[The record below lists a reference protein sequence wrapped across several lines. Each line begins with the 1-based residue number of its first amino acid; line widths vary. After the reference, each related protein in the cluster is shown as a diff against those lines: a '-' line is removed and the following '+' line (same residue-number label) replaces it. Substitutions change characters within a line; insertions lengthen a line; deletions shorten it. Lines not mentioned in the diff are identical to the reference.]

1 MKMFL
6 NALAMFTATV
16 FFLSIEI
23 SDRPIF
29 DHIYKRIS
37 PLTQATQD
45 KAESFFNGTV
55 NSTHKV
61 SKKFFE
67 NSTPKVNDAVKSK
80 MSSIK
85 KAAPLDHVDAK
96 DKKELDALIKSHR

>member
-1 MKMFL
+1 MKMLL
-6 NALAMFTATV
+6 NAFAMFTATV
-16 FFLSIEI
+16 FFLSIEV

-55 NSTHKV
+55 DSTQKV
-61 SKKFFE
+61 SKKFFD

-80 MSSIK
+80 MSAIK
-85 KAAPLDHVDAK
+85 KAAPQDHVDAK
-96 DKKELDALIKSHR
+96 DKQKLDELIKSHR